1 MFKSAEY
8 IQRHTH
14 ALTTEHY
21 IVALIAPEF
30 LLRMKRETLWCV
42 RNICVLC
49 VHCTHAHTQFKQVR
63 NNVSVRMPPH
73 KYCHRHKT
81 KSNVNIC
88 TLKSAGKKTSR
99 DRLVLQKL
107 EHWRRTLVL
116 LLLILFV
123 LFCSAHGKF
132 VRCVSVCVR
141 AIGISDRQVVHLP
154 QSTFLHCVSAY
165 NSFFTFNEIPH
176 NSVIIEFLLYLRSL
190 SFSVHSFRVC
200 RISPLKFACF
210 FVRFQRSHVDFL
222 SKNGFNLTILST

>member
-88 TLKSAGKKTSR
+88 TLKSAEKKR
-99 DRLVLQKL
+99 AAID
-107 EHWRRTLVL
+107 
-116 LLLILFV
+116 LFYRN
-123 LFCSAHGKF
+123 LNIDGELWFFYCWFFSFCSVLRTANL
-132 VRCVSVCVR
+132 CVVWVCVYER
-141 AIGISDRQVVHLP
+141 SVFPIDKLSICHNQHFC
-154 QSTFLHCVSAY
+154 TAY
-165 NSFFTFNEIPH
+165 
-176 NSVIIEFLLYLRSL
+176 L
-190 SFSVHSFRVC
+190 
-200 RISPLKFACF
+200 
-210 FVRFQRSHVDFL
+210 
-222 SKNGFNLTILST
+222 LTILSLLSMKFHTILW